1 MLDTENNTP
10 WHWIKIL
17 SNYMNQQILGQQRL
31 VSRMLV
37 ALLADGHLLVEGAPG
52 LAKTR
57 AVKTLANGLEGDFK
71 RIQFTPDLL
80 PSDLTGTDVY
90 RPEDGSFHFQHGPL
104 FHQVIVADEI
114 NRAPAKVQSALL
126 ESMEERQ
133 ITVGKNTFPLSE
145 LFFVMATQNPIE
157 QEGTYPLPEAQ
168 LDRFLMKVDIDYP
181 SVVDEIAV
189 MKQVHQEALRE
200 TDTITLP
207 SDLPLTQ
214 EVIFEARK
222 QVLQTF
228 LAESIEEYIA
238 QLVQATRNAGEYS
251 PELAQWIQYGAS
263 PRASLAFNRCSRALA
278 WLDSRDYV
286 SPEDIQQLAHEILRH
301 RVLLTYRGEMDGVD
315 TDRVV
320 DELLLLVPVP

>member
-1 MLDTENNTP
+1 MFGFADR
-10 WHWIKIL
+10 
-17 SNYMNQQILGQQRL
+17 LGFR
-31 VSRMLV
+31 
-37 ALLADGHLLVEGAPG
+37 AIIYKCVEGKVTDRIVTAIDAAE
-52 LAKTR
+52 LA
-57 AVKTLANGLEGDFK
+57 LEGWS
-71 RIQFTPDLL
+71 L
-80 PSDLTGTDVY
+80 S
-90 RPEDGSFHFQHGPL
+90 
-104 FHQVIVADEI
+104 
-114 NRAPAKVQSALL
+114 PAKAHPEEAMRDNMEYVQQCDMINTDRMRMINLP
-126 ESMEERQ
+126 M
-133 ITVGKNTFPLSE
+133 ITQK
-145 LFFVMATQNPIE
+145 
-157 QEGTYPLPEAQ
+157 
-168 LDRFLMKVDIDYP
+168 
-181 SVVDEIAV
+181 
-189 MKQVHQEALRE
+189 EALRE
-200 TDTITLP
+200 TDTITFP
-207 SDLPLTQ
+207 SGLPLTQ

-238 QLVQATRNAGEYS
+238 QLVQATRNAGAYS